1 METKFTQKVSTKC
14 TKEQYERF
22 LKDELLKMGYKEDE
36 KDLSNWSYDDAD
48 DNNFISINVFG
59 CGEIRQRPF
68 TGIVAN
74 SPEGHIFI
82 PKFYPDYFL
91 SLAKGTT
98 NSSSESEPTFEVRY
112 DYHNRAIT
120 EQEAI
125 EFLKG
130 RGYIITKQF

>member
-1 METKFTQKVSTKC
+1 METKFTQKVSMKC
-14 TKEQYERF
+14 TKEQYEKF
-22 LKDELLKMGYKEDE
+22 LKDELLKMGYKED
-36 KDLSNWSYDDAD
+36 KGNLSNWGYDDAE
-48 DNNFISINVFG
+48 DNNYISINVFVY
-59 CGEIRQRPF
+59 GEILQRPLK
-68 TGIVAN
+68 GIATN
-74 SPEGHIFI
+74 SPMGCIFI

-98 NSSSESEPTFEVRY
+98 NYPSESEPTCVVRY

-130 RGYIITKQF
+130 RGYVITKQF